1 MKKEEIVTAL
11 AVNTRFT
18 ALELNDLLEVLGA
31 VIQHALKTRTEVIL
45 PGVGEL
51 KADEAGKIGFIPA
64 PELEQIVANPTQSVQ
79 VKNLMGLTNTDLWTG
94 GRWVFK
100 HNVNVC

>member
-1 MKKEEIVTAL
+1 MKKEEIITAL
-11 AVNTRFT
+11 ALNTRFT
-18 ALELNDLLEVLGA
+18 AIELNDLVEVLGA
-31 VIQHALKTRTEVIL
+31 VIQYALKTRTEVIL

-51 KADEAGKIGFIPA
+51 KVSDKGTVQFIPD
-64 PELEQIVANPTQSVQ
+64 PELERIVSNPDQPVQI
-79 VKNLMGLTNTDLWTG
+79 KNLMGLTNTDLWTG